1 MEDPTLLKMSL
12 FSIRHWIGLQSRY
25 SSHCNSGDDSLFYR
39 RTGGMMAGPKD
50 AMIALADAV
59 RRELGQ
65 APEAELEILSSSEAL
80 ERFPQIRLDDSER
93 LVYMPE
99 GYTMVV
105 PTCLD
110 CLKWAADTAG
120 VRREE
125 GTVSSIDRAK
135 KAITTDCGR
144 TFKYSDL
151 VLTAGPWTNNV
162 LAAASLNGVPMMVS
176 NEQTVELIPKPGA
189 PSYDWDVFPLFT
201 WSEAGYKGR
210 GKDGGCRYFY
220 TTPHVTIP
228 SSGSAGV
235 KIGFHRQGALL
246 DNQEFQITEQG
257 HAMISKL
264 PHIRKDTHSKQ
275 QYEFDEFAW
284 QNVQEFV
291 REKMPGLEPGKCE
304 GFMRCLYQMTP
315 DLRMIVGRH
324 PQDES
329 ICFAC
334 GFSGSGFQFAPA
346 VADYLVTL
354 MTGSENRR
362 ISASSQDVA
371 ARASM
376 HQRMACDFDPRRFEA
391 RTS

>member
-1 MEDPTLLKMSL
+1 
-12 FSIRHWIGLQSRY
+12 
-25 SSHCNSGDDSLFYR
+25 
-39 RTGGMMAGPKD
+39 MMAGPKD

-59 RRELGQ
+59 KRELGQ

-162 LAAASLNGVPMMVS
+162 LAAASLTGVPMMVS
-176 NEQTVELIPKPGA
+176 NEQTVELIPKPGG

-275 QYEFDEFAW
+275 QYEFDEFVW

-291 REKMPGLEPGKCE
+291 RDKMPGLEPGKCE

-362 ISASSQDVA
+362 TSASSQDVA